1 MTPDSAAINEDYAK
15 RAVELGHGI
24 LSSVEHGW
32 QGYYYET
39 YELAQKYGLKFVFGA
54 EAYWVKDRFE
64 KDRTNSHIILL
75 ARNEAGRRQINSVL
89 ADANIE
95 GYYYKPRVDLQL
107 LLTLNPADV
116 VVTSACIAFWNYDD
130 IEEIVERLHN
140 HFGDSFYLEVQY
152 HHTEKQV
159 ALNKK
164 IMQISKTKGIEIIAG
179 LDSHYIFPEQAQ
191 ERQYILEAKKTFYDD
206 EEGWFM
212 DYPNDEEI
220 FKRFQD
226 QGVLSDEEIR
236 RAMDNTNV
244 TLTFDDIHFS
254 KDIKLPVLPKYK
266 NRTKE
271 EREKIYSKL
280 ITKQFK
286 EYTKGMDKETYR
298 KYFQGVKEEVDV
310 YKNTGM
316 CDYPLIDYEIIKTGV
331 EMGGVITNTGRGSAP
346 GFFTN
351 TLCGFS
357 KIDRFVSP
365 IKLYPERFMSETRIL
380 ETHSLPDIDMN
391 LGTPEIFEQAQI
403 KVMGEGHAYPM
414 IAFGTVKKKS
424 AFKMYARARGMDF
437 ELANDISKQ
446 IEVYEKDLSY
456 ASDED
461 KDQIN
466 IYDYVDKQYH
476 EYLDQSQSYWGIVE
490 QKKKAPC
497 AFLLYDGDIKSEIGL
512 IKCKSESTK
521 KEYITTVIDGAIAE
535 KYKFLKNDL
544 LKVNTVLLTDLV
556 YKRIGMNPHTVTELS
571 KAVSEDHKVWRI
583 YGNGYTVGVNQ
594 CEQDA
599 AKKKIVRYKPKNISE
614 LAAFI
619 AGIRPGFKSMYDLFE
634 SRQPFSYG
642 IKPFDDLI
650 QTEEF
655 PYSFILYQEQLMTT
669 LNYAG
674 FPMDQCYQIIK
685 DIAKKHPEKVLPL
698 KKDFLIGFKE
708 KILPDCQSEE
718 EAEEMSQKV
727 WEIVYN
733 NTSYGFNSAHAYAMA
748 LDSLYCAWQKAN
760 YPYEFYETYLQF
772 YTDEGE
778 KDKVAELKQ
787 EMETAFS
794 IKEGDYRFG
803 IDNRKFKAD
812 KESQQIIPSLT
823 CLKGIS
829 QKCSDKIYELSKKQ
843 YDNFAELWIE
853 INKASGI
860 NKGHV
865 EKLIKI
871 DYFKQFGSMEKI
883 IEFNSM
889 ALELNDRNQFN
900 KTKDAEL
907 IKKYRK
913 YINSNYCEETD
924 SLFRKFDYQKA
935 LIAIWKDLC
944 EIETKSISIPV
955 RLNWEF
961 EIIGYLKSKYK
972 VHKSYAYVID
982 VNKTFPNKV
991 VQLYRLR
998 DGEIETVKIK
1008 KAAYDKLPVE
1018 QKMIIKTIDVSEE
1031 RRWKKQGDDWVRI
1044 DEMETILRK
1053 WSIVQC

>member
-39 YELAQKYGLKFVFGA
+39 YEMAQKYGLKFVFGA

-130 IEEIVERLHN
+130 IEEIVEQLHN
-140 HFGDSFYLEVQY
+140 HFGNSFYLEVQY

-164 IMQISKTKGIEIIAG
+164 IMQISKEKGIEIIAG

-206 EEGWFM
+206 EDGWFM
-212 DYPNDEEI
+212 DYPNDAEI
-220 FKRFQD
+220 FRRFKE
-226 QGVLSDEEIR
+226 QGVLSDEEIQ

-244 TLTFDDIHFS
+244 TLTFEDIHFT
-254 KDIKLPVLPKYK
+254 KDIKLPILPKYK
-266 NRTKE
+266 DKTKE

-286 EYTKGMDKETYR
+286 KYTKGMDADTYQ
-298 KYFQGVKEEVDV
+298 KYYQGVKEEVDV

-403 KVMGEGHAYPM
+403 QVMGEGHAYPM

-437 ELANDISKQ
+437 ELANSISKQ
-446 IEVYEKDLSY
+446 IEAYEKDLSHS
-456 ASDED
+456 SDED
-461 KDQIN
+461 KEHLN
-466 IYDYVDKQYH
+466 IYDYVEPQYH
-476 EYLDQSQSYWGIVE
+476 EYLDQSKHYWGIVE

-556 YKRIGMNPHTVTELS
+556 YKRIGINPHTVTELS
-571 KAVSEDHKVWRI
+571 TAVSEDHKVWEI

-787 EMETAFS
+787 EMETAFG
-794 IKEGDYRFG
+794 IKEGLYRFG

-812 KESQQIIPSLT
+812 KENRQIIPSLT
-823 CLKGIS
+823 GLKGIS
-829 QKCSDKIYELSKKQ
+829 QKCSDKIFELSKVN
-843 YDNFAELWIE
+843 YENFAELWLAIE
-853 INKASGI
+853 KTPAI

-871 DYFKQFGSMEKI
+871 DYFNQFGSMEKI
-883 IEFNSM
+883 MGFNLIAIELS
-889 ALELNDRNQFN
+889 DRTQFN
-900 KTKDAEL
+900 KTKDANL
-907 IKKYRK
+907 IKRYEK
-913 YINSNYCEETD
+913 YINANYCEETD
-924 SLFRKFDYQKA
+924 SLFRKFDFKKA
-935 LIAIWKDLC
+935 LKDIWNDLVDK
-944 EIETKSISIPV
+944 ESREVPLPV
-955 RLNWEF
+955 KLDWEF
-961 EIIGYLKSKYK
+961 EIIGYLKSKYNIAEN
-972 VHKSYAYVID
+972 YAYVLD
-982 VNKTFPNKV
+982 VNKTYPNKV
-991 VQLYRLR
+991 LKLYRLR
-998 DGEIETVKIK
+998 TGKIETVKVK
-1008 KAAYDKLPVE
+1008 KANYDRLPVE
-1018 QKMIIKTIDVSEE
+1018 TKMIIKTIDASEE
-1031 RRWKKQGDDWVRI
+1031 RKWKKQGDDWIRI
-1044 DEMETILRK
+1044 DETETILRK